1 MKKLIFLLLLFNY
14 AYSQEIPVAMTPV
27 PSATQI
33 IWKWH
38 SVTGATG
45 FRMADTPVYATAV
58 DISADTVISESG
70 LIPNTTYTRYVWA
83 YNLCGHG
90 SPLTLIITT
99 LDNFVCG
106 TSKTVTHTA
115 GTVAP
120 VTKTVTYGTVK
131 NILGETSKCWI
142 TKNLGATSQATTKGD
157 TTESARGWFWQFNQK
172 QGYKYDGTRIPA
184 TGDWSYGYGENSEWL
199 SVNDPCLIELGTG
212 WRIPTYYELNN
223 IDLAGGWSSNTAMF
237 ASSLKLHSA
246 GYLEYGTGVLFNKGT
261 KGYFWSDRQSDSQR
275 GWALLGMSSSCQ
287 IDGNSRKSRGLNIRC
302 VKDSVTVPVPIITIP
317 TVTTT
322 VISDINLT
330 TATGGGEVTDDG
342 GTTVTVQGVCWN
354 TSTTPTVSNDHT
366 TQGGGIGT
374 FVSYLTGL
382 SSGTLHYVRAYATNS
397 EGTAYGN
404 QVTFTTSAMWA
415 CGNTIIVN
423 HTQPVVKTVTYGTV
437 TGVSG
442 EPSKCWITKNLG
454 ADQQATSSDDA
465 TEASAGW
472 YWQFNRR
479 QGYKYSTSRLPS
491 SAWIT
496 VNENSNWVTS
506 NDPCTDL
513 GTGWR
518 LPTLTELKNVDL
530 SWTSLSQ
537 AYASPLKIHAAGRLY
552 YSSGTLGLRGSD
564 GAYWTSTQ
572 SANTYGNRLY
582 LTTTTSSTG
591 TSVKAFG
598 YTIRCIK

>member
-45 FRMADTPVYATAV
+45 FRMAGTPVYATAV
-58 DISADTVISESG
+58 DIASDTVISESG
-70 LIPNTTYTRYVWA
+70 LISNTTYTRYIWA

-90 SPLTLIITT
+90 SPLTLTITT

-106 TSKTVTHTA
+106 TSKTITHTA

-120 VTKTVTYGTVK
+120 ISKTVTYATIK
-131 NILGETSKCWI
+131 DIPGEHSKCWI
-142 TKNLGATSQATTKGD
+142 TKNLGATSQAISNTD
-157 TTESARGWFWQFNQK
+157 TSEAAAGWYWQFNRK
-172 QGYKYDGTRIPA
+172 QGYKRTTTARTPNSAWITSINEYL
-184 TGDWSYGYGENSEWL
+184 DWESG
-199 SVNDPCLIELGTG
+199 NDPCLIELGTG
-212 WRIPTYYELNN
+212 WRIPTSVEWTNVDSWTDYNGPWN
-223 IDLAGGWSSNTAMF
+223 SA
-237 ASSLKLHSA
+237 LKLHMA
-246 GYLEYGTGVLFNKGT
+246 GYLYSSDASLNLRGVHGAYWSSTQTSATYGQVLYFYSSTCGVSTYK
-261 KGYFWSDRQSDSQR
+261 K
-275 GWALLGMSSSCQ
+275 SS
-287 IDGNSRKSRGLNIRC
+287 GFTVRC
-302 VKDSVTVPVPIITIP
+302 IKDSIISIPVATVP
-317 TVTTT
+317 TVTTIAAST
-322 VISDINLT
+322 ITQT
-330 TATGGGEVTDDG
+330 TAIGGGEVTWDG
-342 GTTVTVQGVCWN
+342 GATVIVKGICWD
-354 TSTTPTVSNDHT
+354 TSTAPTTSDSYT
-366 TQGGGIGT
+366 TEGNGIGM
-374 FVSYLTGL
+374 FASNLTGL
-382 SSGTLHYVRAYATNS
+382 TGGTLYYARAYATNS

-404 QVTFTTSAMWA
+404 QVSFTTSATWA
-415 CGNTIIVN
+415 CGNTIIVSYSS
-423 HTQPVVKTVTYGTV
+423 PVTKTVTYGTV
-437 TGVSG
+437 TGVPG

-454 ADQQATSSDDA
+454 ADQQATSSGDV

-472 YWQFNRR
+472 YWQFNKK
-479 QGYKYSTSRLPS
+479 QGYKYDITRTPS
-491 SAWIT
+491 SAWT
-496 VNENSNWVTS
+496 PVNESSNWLTV

-518 LPTLTELKNVDL
+518 LPTLTEWKNVDL

-537 AYASPLKIHAAGRLY
+537 AYASLLKIHAAGRLY

-582 LTTTTSSTG
+582 LTTTTSAMG

-598 YTIRCIK
+598 YSIRCIK